1 MKKSIIYTRT
11 GDKGTTS
18 LVGGQRVS
26 KAHDRI
32 ESYGTV
38 DELNSFIGLLITA
51 LNDEK
56 DTDFLSFIQH
66 KLFTIG
72 SYLATDQATTELKI
86 ESKVTP
92 ESIERIEREIDR
104 LDNELPKMHAF
115 ILPGGCRSA
124 ALAHVCRTVCR
135 RAERQI
141 YRLAENC
148 PVEEP
153 VLIFMNRLSDY
164 FFVLA
169 RPVSG
174 SDNKESALTD
184 HLEKAGAQIF
194 YGQKASNIISGI
206 DVVVYTAA
214 IHPDNEEFAEAVK
227 QNLPMLTR
235 AELLGQLMTNYDV
248 PIAISGTHGKTTTTS
263 MLSHILLAGEMDPT
277 ISVGGILKAI
287 GGNIRVGNSE
297 YFVTEACEYTN
308 SFLHFFPKI
317 GVILNID

>member
-92 ESIERIEREIDR
+92 ESIKRIEREIDR

-135 RAERQI
+135 RAERRI
-141 YRLAENC
+141 LTLAEQADISSELLAY
-148 PVEEP
+148 V
-153 VLIFMNRLSDY
+153 NRLSDY
-164 FFVLA
+164 LFVLS
-169 RPVSG
+169 RKMNQ
-174 SDNKESALTD
+174 DEKKE
-184 HLEKAGAQIF
+184 EIF
-194 YGQKASNIISGI
+194 WN
-206 DVVVYTAA
+206 
-214 IHPDNEEFAEAVK
+214 
-227 QNLPMLTR
+227 
-235 AELLGQLMTNYDV
+235 
-248 PIAISGTHGKTTTTS
+248 
-263 MLSHILLAGEMDPT
+263 
-277 ISVGGILKAI
+277 
-287 GGNIRVGNSE
+287 NS
-297 YFVTEACEYTN
+297 C
-308 SFLHFFPKI
+308 K
-317 GVILNID
+317 

>member
-1 MKKSIIYTRT
+1 MKKSIIYTGT

-104 LDNELPKMHAF
+104 LDTSCPKCTH
-115 ILPGGCRSA
+115 SS
-124 ALAHVCRTVCR
+124 
-135 RAERQI
+135 
-141 YRLAENC
+141 YREDA
-148 PVEEP
+148 
-153 VLIFMNRLSDY
+153 
-164 FFVLA
+164 A
-169 RPVSG
+169 RPPSHTFAVPFAVVP
-174 SDNKESALTD
+174 SDK
-184 HLEKAGAQIF
+184 F
-194 YGQKASNIISGI
+194 
-206 DVVVYTAA
+206 
-214 IHPDNEEFAEAVK
+214 
-227 QNLPMLTR
+227 
-235 AELLGQLMTNYDV
+235 
-248 PIAISGTHGKTTTTS
+248 IAWPRI
-263 MLSHILLAGEMDPT
+263 AP
-277 ISVGGILKAI
+277 
-287 GGNIRVGNSE
+287 
-297 YFVTEACEYTN
+297 
-308 SFLHFFPKI
+308 
-317 GVILNID
+317 